1 MQILTNREHLLP
13 ALMRGTGVVERRQT
27 LPILGNFY
35 LSAGEGGAVELV
47 GTDLE
52 LEIRTNFSATVNGP
66 GTVTLPARKLT
77 DICRALPDG
86 ADIRIKVEGDK
97 AIISS
102 GRGRYTLST
111 LPADGFPL
119 MQPEVDGICLEL
131 EQNQLRKLLEKTAF
145 AMAQHDVRYYLNGL
159 LFEVRPGGLTA
170 VATDGHRLAKV
181 DIDCESDVSETSQVI
196 LPAKTVSELK
206 RLLVSTDDMTRIRI
220 SERTIQLQMGEAQ
233 VTSKLIDGRYPE
245 YDRVIPRNPDRL
257 AVADRSALRQAL
269 TRTAILSNEKYK
281 GVRVTFDAGLL
292 RLQAH
297 NPEQDEAE
305 EELELEYGGEATTI
319 GFNVSYVMDILNVL
333 DKDEVE
339 IAFSDGNSSALWS
352 NKGVDNE
359 VYVVMPMRL

>member
-13 ALMRGTGVVERRQT
+13 ALLRGTGVVERRQT

-35 LSAGEGGAVELV
+35 LSAEDDGAVELV

-52 LEIRTNFSATVNGP
+52 LQIRTRFQATVKVP
-66 GTVTLPARKLT
+66 GVVTLPARKIT

-97 AIISS
+97 AVVSS

-111 LPADGFPL
+111 LPADGYPL
-119 MQPEVDGICLEL
+119 MQQEVDGICLDL
-131 EQNQLRKLLEKTAF
+131 EQAELRALLEKTAF

-159 LFEVRPGGLTA
+159 LIEVRSGGLTA

-181 DIDCESDVSETSQVI
+181 EIECESDVTDVLQVI
-196 LPAKTVSELK
+196 LPGKTVSELK
-206 RLLVSTDDMTRIRI
+206 RLLTSSDDKVRVRI
-220 SERTIQLQMGEAQ
+220 SERTIQLQMADAEI
-233 VTSKLIDGRYPE
+233 TSKLIDGRYPE

-257 AVADRSALRQAL
+257 AVADRAALRQAL
-269 TRTAILSNEKYK
+269 LRTAILSNEKYK
-281 GVRVTFDAGLL
+281 GVRVSFDAGVL

-305 EELELEYGGEATTI
+305 EELELEYNHEPTTI

-333 DKDEVE
+333 EKDEVE

-352 NKGVDNE
+352 SKGVGNE
-359 VYVVMPMRL
+359 VYVVMPMRI

>member
-35 LSAGEGGAVELV
+35 LSAGEAGVVELV

-52 LEIRTNFSATVNGP
+52 LEIRTRFSATVKGP
-66 GTVTLPARKLT
+66 GTLTLPARKIT

-86 ADIRIKVEGDK
+86 ADVRIKAEGDK
-97 AIISS
+97 VVVSS

-119 MQPEVDGICLEL
+119 MQQEVDGTCLEL
-131 EQNQLRKLLEKTAF
+131 QQGQLRKLLEKTAF

-159 LFEVRPGGLTA
+159 LLEVGPGRLTA

-181 DIDCESDVSETSQVI
+181 EIDCENDVTETSQVI
-196 LPAKTVSELK
+196 LPAKTVAEVK
-206 RLLVSTDDMTRIRI
+206 RLLVGSDDPARIRL
-220 SERTIQLQMGEAQ
+220 SERTIELQMGEAQ

-245 YDRVIPRNPDRL
+245 YDRVIPRSPERL

-305 EELELEYGGEATTI
+305 EELELDYSGEATTI
-319 GFNVSYVMDILNVL
+319 GFNVSYVMDILNAL
-333 DKDEVE
+333 DKEEVE
-339 IAFSDGNSSALWS
+339 IAFTDGNSSALWS

>member
-13 ALMRGTGVVERRQT
+13 ALLRGTGVVERRQT
-27 LPILGNFY
+27 LPILGNFF
-35 LSAGEGGAVELV
+35 LSAREGGTVELV

-52 LEIRTNFSATVNGP
+52 IEMRTNFAATVKGP
-66 GTVTLPARKLT
+66 GAVTLPARKIT

-97 AIISS
+97 AIVSS

-119 MQPEVDGICLEL
+119 MQTEVDGICLEL
-131 EQNQLRKLLEKTAF
+131 AQNQLRKLLEKTAF

-181 DIDCESDVSETSQVI
+181 EIDCESDVSEATQVI

-206 RLLVSTDDMTRIRI
+206 RLLVGTDDMAKIRI
-220 SERTIQLQMGEAQ
+220 SERTIQLQMGETQ
-233 VTSKLIDGRYPE
+233 LTSKLIDGRYPE

-257 AVADRSALRQAL
+257 AVADRPALRQSL
-269 TRTAILSNEKYK
+269 MRTAILSNEKYK
-281 GVRVTFDAGLL
+281 GVRVTFDTGLL

-305 EELELEYGGEATTI
+305 EELELEYAGEQTTI

-333 DKDEVE
+333 EQDEVE

>member
-13 ALMRGTGVVERRQT
+13 ALLRGTGVVERRQT
-27 LPILGNFY
+27 LPILGNFL

-52 LEIRTNFSATVNGP
+52 LEIRTRFSATVKGP
-66 GTVTLPARKLT
+66 GTVTLPARKIT

-97 AIISS
+97 AIVSS

-181 DIDCESDVSETSQVI
+181 EIDCESDVSEATQVI
-196 LPAKTVSELK
+196 LPGKTVSELK
-206 RLLVSTDDMTRIRI
+206 RLLVGTDDMTRIRI
-220 SERTIQLQMGEAQ
+220 SERTIQLQMGETQ

-257 AVADRSALRQAL
+257 AVADRYALRQAL

-281 GVRVTFDAGLL
+281 GVRVTFDTGLL

-333 DKDEVE
+333 EKDEVE

-352 NKGVDNE
+352 NKGVNNE

>member
-13 ALMRGTGVVERRQT
+13 ALMRCTGVVERRQT

-35 LSAGEGGAVELV
+35 LSAEQDGAVELI
-47 GTDLE
+47 GTDME
-52 LEIRTNFSATVNGP
+52 LQIRTRFPATVKVP
-66 GTVTLPARKLT
+66 GMVTLPARKIT
-77 DICRALPDG
+77 DICRTLPDG

-97 AIISS
+97 AVVSS

-111 LPADGFPL
+111 LPADGYPL
-119 MQPEVDGICLEL
+119 MQQELGGICLEL

-159 LFEVRPGGLTA
+159 LFEVRSGGITA

-181 DIDCESDVSETSQVI
+181 EIDCESDVTDMLQVI
-196 LPAKTVSELK
+196 LPGKTVSELK
-206 RLLVSTDDMTRIRI
+206 RLLTGNDDKVRLRI
-220 SERTIQLQMGEAQ
+220 SERTIQLQMEEAE

-245 YDRVIPRNPDRL
+245 YDRVIPRNPERL
-257 AVADRSALRQAL
+257 AVVDRTALRQAL
-269 TRTAILSNEKYK
+269 LRAAVLSNEKYK
-281 GVRVTFDAGLL
+281 GVRVTFGAGVL

-305 EELELEYGGEATTI
+305 EELELDYSDESTTI
-319 GFNVSYVMDILNVL
+319 GFNVSYVMDILGVL
-333 DKDEVE
+333 EKDEVE
-339 IAFSDGNSSALWS
+339 IAFSNGDSSALWS

-359 VYVVMPMRL
+359 VYVVMPMRI

>member
-13 ALMRGTGVVERRQT
+13 ALMRGTGVVEKRQT

-52 LEIRTNFSATVNGP
+52 LEIRTNFPATVKGP
-66 GTVTLPARKLT
+66 GAVTLPARKIT

-97 AIISS
+97 AVISS

-111 LPADGFPL
+111 LPADGYPL

-131 EQNQLRKLLEKTAF
+131 GQGQLRKLLEKTAF

-181 DIDCESDVSETSQVI
+181 AIGCDSAVSETTQVI
-196 LPAKTVSELK
+196 LPSKTVNELK
-206 RLLVSTDDMTRIRI
+206 RLLAGTEDKTRIRI
-220 SERTIQLQMGEAQ
+220 SDRTIQLQMGAAQ

-245 YDRVIPRNPDRL
+245 YDRVIPRNLERL

-269 TRTAILSNEKYK
+269 LRTAILSNEKYK

-305 EELELEYGGEATTI
+305 EELELEYAGEATTI
-319 GFNVSYVMDILNVL
+319 GFNVAYVMDILSVL
-333 DKDEVE
+333 EKDEVE
-339 IAFSDGNSSALWS
+339 VAFSDGNSSALWS
-352 NKGVDNE
+352 SKGVDDE
-359 VYVVMPMRL
+359 IYVVMPMRL

>member
-13 ALMRGTGVVERRQT
+13 ALLRGTGVVERRQT
-27 LPILGNFY
+27 LPILGNFF
-35 LSAGEGGAVELV
+35 LSAGEDGSVELV

-52 LEIRTNFSATVNGP
+52 LQIRTGFSATVKGP
-66 GTVTLPARKLT
+66 GAITLPARKIT

-86 ADIRIKVEGDK
+86 ADVRIKVEGDK
-97 AIISS
+97 AVVSS

-111 LPADGFPL
+111 LPADGYPL
-119 MQPEVDGICLEL
+119 MSPEVGGICLEL
-131 EQNQLRKLLEKTAF
+131 EQAQLRKLLEKTGF

-159 LFEVRPGGLTA
+159 LLEVQPGGLTA

-181 DIDCESDVSETSQVI
+181 TIDCESDVTEAMQVI
-196 LPAKTVSELK
+196 LPGKTVSELK
-206 RLLVSTDDMTRIRI
+206 RLLTGSDDKARLRI
-220 SERTIQLQMGEAQ
+220 SERTIQIQTAEAQ
-233 VTSKLIDGRYPE
+233 ITSKLIDGRYPE
-245 YDRVIPRNPDRL
+245 YDRVIPRNPERL

-269 TRTAILSNEKYK
+269 SRTAILSNEKYK

-305 EELELEYGGEATTI
+305 EELELDYSGEPTTI
-319 GFNVSYVMDILNVL
+319 GFNVAYVMDILGVL
-333 DKDEVE
+333 DKEEVE

-352 NKGVDNE
+352 SKGVEGE

>member
-13 ALMRGTGVVERRQT
+13 ALMRGTGVVEKRQT

-52 LEIRTNFSATVNGP
+52 LEIRTNFPATVKGP
-66 GTVTLPARKLT
+66 GAVTLPARKIT

-97 AIISS
+97 AVISS

-111 LPADGFPL
+111 LPADGYPL

-131 EQNQLRKLLEKTAF
+131 GQGQLRKLLEKTAF

-181 DIDCESDVSETSQVI
+181 EIGCDSDVSETTQVI
-196 LPAKTVSELK
+196 LPSKTVNELK
-206 RLLVSTDDMTRIRI
+206 RLLAGTEDKTRIRI
-220 SERTIQLQMGEAQ
+220 SDRTIQLQMGAAQ

-245 YDRVIPRNPDRL
+245 YDRVIPRNLERL

-269 TRTAILSNEKYK
+269 LRTAILSNEKYK

-305 EELELEYGGEATTI
+305 EELELEYAGEATTI
-319 GFNVSYVMDILNVL
+319 GFNVAYVMDILSVL
-333 DKDEVE
+333 EKDEVE
-339 IAFSDGNSSALWS
+339 VAFSDGNSSALWS
-352 NKGVDNE
+352 SKGVDDE
-359 VYVVMPMRL
+359 IYVVMPMRL